1 MEARVNSSFG
11 NGQRSCVVFRTTMKT
26 ACGQVNI
33 SGMARPADS
42 ITQALDNWMDRVQD
56 ANPEVHFELLTDEQ
70 QDDLYNTVVRLCLES
85 ELHQPA

>member
-1 MEARVNSSFG
+1 
-11 NGQRSCVVFRTTMKT
+11 
-26 ACGQVNI
+26 
-33 SGMARPADS
+33 MARPADS